1 MGINISRPQ
10 LNAAEQ
16 DAQISALRAEEKR
29 AANAA
34 ITSMDK
40 REFKREKEK
49 QARAATEI
57 KILSQAEIPE
67 PAPLVPEQW
76 TMQQERER
84 DVGQT
89 NFYVKTDNN
98 FKFSLDKEVPHEE
111 EFQFREAEN
120 ALTAMVPITMFNFYF
135 VRHAAS
141 CANEKSKLLD
151 RT

>member
-10 LNAAEQ
+10 SEAQRE
-16 DAQISALRAEEKR
+16 AQILALRTEEKR
-29 AANAA
+29 AASAA

-40 REFKREKEK
+40 KEFKREKKK
-49 QARAATEI
+49 QARAATERM
-57 KILSQAEIPE
+57 ILSQAEIPGH
-67 PAPLVPEQW
+67 APPVPGEEQW

-98 FKFSLDKEVPHEE
+98 FKFSLDKEVHHED

-120 ALTAMVPITMFNFYF
+120 ALTAMVPITMFNF
-135 VRHAAS
+135 
-141 CANEKSKLLD
+141 
-151 RT
+151 